1 MYKPNYQNG
10 SIVNLM
16 SSIKRAL
23 GGKSKYKPLEL
34 FDFSNISKK
43 NIVLIIIDGLGY
55 NYLTKYGK
63 DSFLYKNLKGKI
75 TSVFPAT
82 TASAM
87 TTFSTGLAPQQH
99 ALTGWFMYLK
109 EIGAVSVILPF
120 TSRAGDL
127 KLSKGKIKYK
137 DIYNEKSFFED
148 LKTASTS
155 IKHKAYIDSEYSR
168 LVDKGAKKLPFSNLN
183 GFFRQISK
191 ALNATNNKK
200 YILAYWAKLDSLCH
214 EKGTDSQ
221 EAKKHLNELD
231 KKVKSLAKLLKNK
244 NTVII
249 ISADHGLIDTK
260 EKDRI
265 IELKN
270 HPRFVET
277 LAMPLSGE
285 PRVVYCYV
293 KPQKVKEFENYVK
306 TEFKNACEIYKSDD
320 LVKNNYFGLFEP
332 NEKLK
337 DRIGDYVLI
346 MKENY
351 IMKDL
356 VLGEEQHIYIGNHG
370 GVSEEEM
377 FVPLIVIE

>member
-16 SSIKRAL
+16 SSIKRVL
-23 GGKSKYKPLEL
+23 GGKSKYKPLGF

-63 DSFLYKNLKGKI
+63 DSFLYKNLKGKM

-82 TASAM
+82 TASAI

-109 EIGAVSVILPF
+109 EIGVVSVILPF

-127 KLSKGKIKYK
+127 KLTKGKIQYK

-148 LKTASTS
+148 LKTASTF

-168 LVDKGAKKLPFSNLN
+168 LVDKGAKKLSFSNLN
-183 GFFRQISK
+183 GFFRQINK
-191 ALNATNNKK
+191 ALNTTDNKK

-221 EAKKHLNELD
+221 ETKKHFNELD
-231 KKVKSLAKLLKNK
+231 KKIKSFAKSLKNK
-244 NTVII
+244 NTAII

-260 EKDRI
+260 EKNKI

-277 LAMPLSGE
+277 LAIPLSGE

-293 KPQKVKEFENYVK
+293 KPRKVKEFENYVK

-320 LVKNNYFGLFEP
+320 LVKSNYFGLFEP

-337 DRIGDYVLI
+337 DRIGDYILI

-351 IMKDL
+351 IMNDL
-356 VLGEEQHIYIGNHG
+356 VLGEDQNIYIGNHG